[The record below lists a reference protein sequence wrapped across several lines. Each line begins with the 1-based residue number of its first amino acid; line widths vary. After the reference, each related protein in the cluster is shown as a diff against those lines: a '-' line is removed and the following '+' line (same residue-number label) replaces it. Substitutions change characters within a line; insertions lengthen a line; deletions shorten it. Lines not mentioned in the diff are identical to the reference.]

1 MGPWHSLCRSTRVSV
16 CHYILMCIRTDQIMP
31 LWYFGSW
38 HHSHVF
44 LQETTPAAV
53 VAYNDD
59 DDDDEE
65 AEDMEAFEQSGMLE
79 QVDKVGHLHVCVCV
93 CVRAC
98 MCACVCICVC
108 ACLCTCMYMCMFVHL
123 YVCAHK
129 SVWCDCV
136 HACGCLCRCL
146 LVCTSVYVHV
156 CVCAGG
162 CVCVFCL
169 FLLQI
174 KLLKQ
179 VGGRVSE
186 QLKTFSL
193 RTTCSW
199 ITCSSLWYRNCTTPS
214 RKRKQCSYRETKQ
227 NELNNPV
234 SQQVL

>member
-1 MGPWHSLCRSTRVSV
+1 MAQSVPFHTGRCVPLYSYVYPYRPNHAFMVFWQLAPFTCVFAGDYTRCCGGIQWWWWWWRRSGG
-16 CHYILMCIRTDQIMP
+16 HGGFRTE
-31 LWYFGSW
+31 WYAGASW
-38 HHSHVF
+38 QGRSS
-44 LQETTPAAV
+44 A
-53 VAYNDD
+53 
-59 DDDDEE
+59 
-65 AEDMEAFEQSGMLE
+65 
-79 QVDKVGHLHVCVCV
+79 CVCM
-93 CVRAC
+93 RAC

-162 CVCVFCL
+162 CACVCAFCL

-174 KLLKQ
+174 KLLKR